1 MYSQV
6 WSENYRMN
14 IDHSHVFL
22 ESRMGTN
29 LITSIHFFRSFSSV
43 LVFPWAQCFAKNNK
57 NINES

>member
-14 IDHSHVFL
+14 IDHSPVFL

-29 LITSIHFFRSFSSV
+29 LITSIYFLEDFHRFWSFHWLDV
-43 LVFPWAQCFAKNNK
+43 LLKITK
-57 NINES
+57 T